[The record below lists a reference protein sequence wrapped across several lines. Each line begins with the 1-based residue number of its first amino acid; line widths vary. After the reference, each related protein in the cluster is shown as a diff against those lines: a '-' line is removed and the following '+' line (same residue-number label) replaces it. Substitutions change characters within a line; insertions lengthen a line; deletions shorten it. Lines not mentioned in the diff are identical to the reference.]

1 MAPLSTKLRQARQGS
16 ADKDLFVL
24 RPLPFGKC
32 REEGKKIGAGSE
44 VWALGA
50 GLFGYFGKCLGKSWR
65 FWFGL
70 GDLVSSCFELN
81 LRQVAGLSVWWVSAK
96 WLRHGSPR
104 AGS

>member
-1 MAPLSTKLRQARQGS
+1 MEASILLLHNPCRSAR
-16 ADKDLFVL
+16 VL
-24 RPLPFGKC
+24 
-32 REEGKKIGAGSE
+32 

-50 GLFGYFGKCLGKSWR
+50 GLSGYFGKCLGKSWR

-81 LRQVAGLSVWWVSAK
+81 LRQVPGLSVWWVSAK